1 MSRRGKRLAVL
12 SAGFLLAWVGMLP
25 QEITDAEIIERAAQ
39 RVAAYPELPDM
50 EVKATAL
57 LIEMDKHWKPKKR
70 TEVEKTV
77 RMVDGLR
84 VEDITKATES
94 RKGRTKDVTQ
104 KFRNDARKNAEKARK
119 RRAKQEPDDSGDGG
133 GHRELSM
140 DQMIP
145 FGPDKRTQYVFTRKG
160 GSYVGK
166 RAVYVMETRC
176 KIRSDKFVEGLYYI
190 DRETF
195 DVLQVEIRFAK
206 NPRMVKRFEME
217 ARFLVLPEG
226 YLVMSASRVRIHVGL
241 VVKNIRM
248 EASEEYRDFRLLD

>member
-1 MSRRGKRLAVL
+1 LSKHIAALSIGILIVLAG
-12 SAGFLLAWVGMLP
+12 ALP
-25 QEITDAEIIERAAQ
+25 QENTDEEIIERTAE

-50 EVKATAL
+50 EVEAVAL

-84 VEDITKATES
+84 VEDITKATEH
-94 RKGRTKDVTQ
+94 RKGRAKDVTG

-119 RRAKQEPDDSGDGG
+119 RRAKQGPDDSEGGG

-140 DQMIP
+140 DQMFP
-145 FGPDKRTQYVFTRKG
+145 FGPEKRAGYDFSRKG
-160 GSYVGK
+160 SSYVG
-166 RAVYVMETRC
+166 RRSVYVMEARS
-176 KIRSDKFVEGLYYI
+176 KARSDKFVEGLYYI

-195 DVLQVEIRFAK
+195 DVLQVELRFAK

-217 ARFLVLPEG
+217 ALFRVLPEG
-226 YLVMSASRVRIHVGL
+226 YLVMSSSRVRIHVGL

-248 EASEEYRDFRLLD
+248 EASEEYREYRILN